1 MNVSFRQIRVFL
13 AVAQE
18 RNFSR
23 AGAKIGLSQPAVSR
37 AIHELEDELGVRLF
51 DRTTREVVLTEAGAM
66 LAQRLPQWMD
76 ELDNMLME
84 LRNWAGMRR
93 GKVRVASSPTLSAM
107 LMPLCLAE
115 CAQREPGME
124 ILLLDRVQADVL
136 DSVLSGEVDFGV
148 VVEPSA
154 ERLRDLDGETILTDP
169 FVAVVPAGSPMLQG
183 QGRELSWRA
192 LAGCSLV
199 LLDQASG
206 SRRLID
212 EALREHDVEH
222 RVVQQVGHATA
233 AFEMIRAGLGVS
245 IMPGLAISE
254 AGLPGLEVRRLKPAL
269 TRRIMLVHRRNR
281 APAPLAQY
289 LWEIIK
295 TCAVG
300 MMARRDTFWR

>member
-23 AGAKIGLSQPAVSR
+23 AGARIGLSQPAVSR
-37 AIHELEDELGVRLF
+37 AVHELEEELGLRLF
-51 DRTTREVVLTEAGAM
+51 DRTTREVVLTEAGSM

-76 ELDNMLME
+76 ELDNMLIE

-115 CAQREPGME
+115 CAEREPGME
-124 ILLLDRVQADVL
+124 VLLLDRVQADVL
-136 DSVLSGEVDFGV
+136 DSVQSGEVDFGV
-148 VVEPSA
+148 VVEPA
-154 ERLRDLDGETILTDP
+154 ADRLRDLDGETILTDP
-169 FVAVVPAGSPMLQG
+169 FVVVAPRACPVLQEHDGELPWQALQG
-183 QGRELSWRA
+183 LSMI
-192 LAGCSLV
+192 
-199 LLDQASG
+199 LLDHASG

-212 EALREHDVEH
+212 DALTRHQVAH
-222 RVVQQVGHATA
+222 RVVQQVGHAAA

-245 IMPGLAISE
+245 IMPGLAIPES
-254 AGLPGLEVRRLKPAL
+254 GLPGLEVRRLSPAL

-295 TCAVG
+295 GCAVT
-300 MMARRDTFWR
+300 MMARRDAFWR

>member
-1 MNVSFRQIRVFL
+1 MNISFRQVQAFL

-23 AGAKIGLSQPAVSR
+23 AGARIGLSQPAVSR
-37 AIHELEDELGVRLF
+37 AIHELEDDLGIRLF
-51 DRTTREVVLTEAGAM
+51 DRTTREVLLTEAGAM

-84 LRNWAGMRR
+84 LRHWAGTRR

-124 ILLLDRVQADVL
+124 VLLLDRVQVDVL
-136 DSVLSGEVDFGV
+136 DSVVAGEVDFGV

-154 ERLRDLDGETILTDP
+154 DRLRDLDGETILTDP
-169 FVAVVPAGSPMLQG
+169 FVVVVPSGSKVLQG
-183 QGRELSWRA
+183 QGSELPWQA
-192 LAGCSLV
+192 LSGQALV

-212 EALREHDVEH
+212 AALRQYGVAH
-222 RVVQQVGHATA
+222 RVTQQVGHATA

-245 IMPGLAISE
+245 IMPGLAIPE
-254 AGLPGLEVRRLKPAL
+254 TGLPGLEVRRLSPAL
-269 TRRIMLVHRRNR
+269 TRRIMLVHRKNR

-289 LWEIIK
+289 LWDIIK
-295 TCAVG
+295 SCAVG
-300 MMARRDTFWR
+300 MMARRDAFWR